1 MINTL
6 QPRFFTAKAL
16 FESREEPAGMYH
28 WSILIIT
35 VGVTEVIINLIM
47 GTLFFLPWYFVIG
60 FKNGIVDASGRG
72 LYAWLLLVRT
82 SGPLFLTIYLLAEKL
97 S

>member
-1 MINTL
+1 
-6 QPRFFTAKAL
+6 
-16 FESREEPAGMYH
+16 MYH

-35 VGVTEVIINLIM
+35 VGVTEIIVNLIM

-60 FKNGIVDASGRG
+60 FRNGIIDAPGRG
-72 LYAWLLLVRT
+72 AYEWLLLVRT
-82 SGPLFLTIYLLAEKL
+82 SAHLPSRLIYMQRT

>member
-1 MINTL
+1 MNAL

-16 FESREEPAGMYH
+16 FESREEPARMYH

-35 VGVTEVIINLIM
+35 VGVTEILINLIM

-60 FKNGIVDASGRG
+60 FQNGIIDAPRRG
-72 LYAWLLLVRT
+72 AYEWLLLVR
-82 SGPLFLTIYLLAEKL
+82 SFHHPLFRLIYMQTM